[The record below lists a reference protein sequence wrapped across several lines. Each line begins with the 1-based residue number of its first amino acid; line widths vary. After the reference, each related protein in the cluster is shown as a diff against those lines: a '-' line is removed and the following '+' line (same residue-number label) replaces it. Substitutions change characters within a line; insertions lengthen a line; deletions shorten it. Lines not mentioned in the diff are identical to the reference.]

1 MIYTVTLNP
10 AVDVVLKLNG
20 PCRVGKLNRADNE
33 YITAGGKGI
42 NVSRVL
48 KALKRDNVALGLIGG
63 GVGLSIEDFLK
74 KEGIKTDFARV
85 NGNTRVNVKIQY
97 QGTTLEETQLN
108 APGPDITREDI
119 MSLAKKLAKIKKEDI
134 VIISGGMPKALSL
147 NLFDNFVKFI
157 ASRNAYLVVDLFG
170 SPLLKIIRYKPFLVN
185 INEEELAETLYTQVK
200 NEDDCIKGA
209 KRLIKM
215 GAQNVVV
222 LRGSNGAIFVNDD
235 MTIKAKALKGEVKN
249 TIGAG
254 DSFLAG
260 VTDEYLKT
268 GSFDLAMKKGTITA
282 SASVFY
288 DSLANEKTIAEVSK
302 LMK

>member
-215 GAQNVVV
+215 GAQNVIV
-222 LRGSNGAIFVNDD
+222 LRGPNGAIFVNDD